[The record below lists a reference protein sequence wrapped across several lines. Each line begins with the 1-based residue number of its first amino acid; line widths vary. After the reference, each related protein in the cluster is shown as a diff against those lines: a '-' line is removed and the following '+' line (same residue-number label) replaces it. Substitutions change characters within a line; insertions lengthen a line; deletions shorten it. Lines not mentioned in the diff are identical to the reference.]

1 MLPYIGKTLA
11 MAVNSL
17 NSPILFYEAVVVEM
31 RFLSITHSIVQRKLR
46 QALRSLKLAV
56 EVMYEI
62 SKPI

>member
-1 MLPYIGKTLA
+1 MA

-17 NSPILFYEAVVVEM
+17 NSPIFYEAVVVEM
-31 RFLSITHSIVQRKLR
+31 RFVSITHSIVQRKLR
-46 QALRSLKLAV
+46 QALRSLILAA

>member
-17 NSPILFYEAVVVEM
+17 NSPIFYEAVVVEL
-31 RFLSITHSIVQRKLR
+31 RFVSITHSIVQRKLR
-46 QALRSLKLAV
+46 QALRSLILAV